1 MNKRFKKEQA
11 KLVKLVVLITSL
23 ADELDEISNFIELK
37 NHKKDIQDLMNDLE
51 VMIDTVY
58 NQKEVQQSTFITE
71 LCNKYD
77 YYFDRLS
84 WISELS
90 KNKLFKVLSLLTL
103 IIHDIEQVNP
113 KAELKIAYNKMSEL
127 NYVVNSVLVDIY
139 GMDTFERDALIKELN
154 SKFEYVFKKMYRL

>member
-1 MNKRFKKEQA
+1 MNKRFKTEQA

-23 ADELDEISNFIELK
+23 ADELDEVLNFIELK
-37 NHKKDIQDLMNDLE
+37 SHKKDIQNLMKDLE

-77 YYFDRLS
+77 YYFERLS
-84 WISELS
+84 GISELS

-103 IIHDIEQVNP
+103 ITNDIEQVNP
-113 KAELKIAYNKMSEL
+113 KAELKTAYNKMSKL
-127 NYVVNSVLVDIY
+127 NDVVSSVLFDTY
-139 GMDTFERDALIKELN
+139 SMDTFERDMLIKELN